1 MLHSEIMYAVK
12 QDRARD
18 LRARARNERAAGAA
32 RRSLRFWADEAAQR
46 SERRVVKRAAR
57 ARGAAHAAG
66 R

>member
-18 LRARARNERAAGAA
+18 LRARARAERDAGVA
-32 RRSLRFWADEAAQR
+32 RRSLRFWAEEVAQR
-46 SERRVVKRAAR
+46 SESRVVKRSAR
-57 ARGAAHAAG
+57 ARGAAPAAG